1 MNDLDDRLRSTLHE
15 LAGTVP
21 PTPHAR
27 VDLARRLGRQNRRPM
42 LVAAAALV
50 VAATVVISVALNQ
63 DGDPAPGSL
72 TTTPLTESTVPPVT
86 TTTKLPNG
94 DLAGPIEVGRF
105 ETDGLTYVA
114 MLSVIAMNNGE
125 HWSIEAYGP
134 PGQAWPYSS
143 ADIVPTWP
151 AEGAGRFVK
160 THSVLN
166 EAGIGTGP
174 LPNLMVFFTS
184 PTVTTLEV
192 QSGDGQPV
200 TVRQVAKTP
209 GATFYLADFAGPT
222 DGFGYTAKDAAGN
235 VLESAIT

>member
-21 PTPHAR
+21 ATPHAR
-27 VDLARRLGRQNRRPM
+27 VDLARRLVRRNRRPM
-42 LVAAAALV
+42 LVAAAAVV
-50 VAATVVISVALNQ
+50 VAATVVVSVALNQ
-63 DGDPAPGSL
+63 SGDPAPGRL
-72 TTTPLTESTVPPVT
+72 TTTPLTESPIPSAT

-94 DLAGPIEVGRF
+94 DLAGPVEVGRF
-105 ETDGLTYVA
+105 ETADITYVA

-134 PGQAWPYSS
+134 PGQAWTFGS

-151 AEGAGRFVK
+151 AEVPGRFVM
-160 THSVLN
+160 THSVLG
-166 EAGIGTGP
+166 EGGVDTGP
-174 LPNLMVFFTS
+174 LSNLMLFVTS
-184 PTVTTLEV
+184 PAITTLEV
-192 QSGDGQPV
+192 RRGDDQPA
-200 TVRQVAKTP
+200 TVRQVAKTA

-222 DGFGYTAKDAAGN
+222 AGFGYTAKDAAGN